1 MLKVLF
7 SAVLIFLYS
16 ASNAQV
22 WLEQT
27 IIDTQVVATNLE
39 IPWEMETWSDDTI
52 LFTERGGKIRRLS
65 LISGAVDEL
74 YTNTATIASEG
85 QAGLLGMQIHPD
97 FPNTPYV
104 YIAEA
109 NYIGPSIGLF
119 VKRLR
124 YDSALDSL
132 INDSVIVDNINVAN
146 SNLGGRMLIASDGL
160 LYLSVGDLKQND
172 KPQSLESLNGKML
185 RYTLTGTIPESNPFP
200 SSPIFSFGHRNPQG
214 IAEDNDGNIWISEHG
229 PSSDDELNILKS
241 GRNYG
246 WPLVTGFCNS
256 STQGV
261 CYSLNMVEPHAAWSP
276 TIAPAGVVYY
286 SGNSIPEWENSMLI
300 TSLKEQRIIVA
311 HFNPDKSAVSY
322 YDWVFQYQFG
332 RIRDILQMP
341 NDRLFVCTSNR
352 DVLGDPVAQDDII
365 MELIPSQHNGVSNTK
380 SDAITYQIIE
390 NNVLLS
396 QQVNGTAQL
405 YSIDGRLLQTFDLN
419 NTNRIALP
427 HQTSF
432 APQLLRIQTEE
443 ALLTIKRYEH

>member
-1 MLKVLF
+1 MRNLLF
-7 SAVLIFLYS
+7 STLFLFLFS
-16 ASNAQV
+16 SVNAQV

-27 IIDTQVVATNLE
+27 VIDTQVVATNLE
-39 IPWEMETWSDDTI
+39 IPWEMEPWSNDTI
-52 LFTERGGKIRRLS
+52 LFTERGGKIKRLS
-65 LISGAVDEL
+65 LISGVIDEM
-74 YTNTATIASEG
+74 YANTLTIANEA

-97 FPNTPYV
+97 FPNSPYV

-109 NYIGPSIGLF
+109 NYVGSSIGLF

-124 YDSALDSL
+124 YDVALDSL
-132 INDSVIVDNINVAN
+132 VSDSVIVDNINVAN
-146 SNLGGRMLIASDGL
+146 SNLGGRMLIASDGF

-172 KPQSLESLNGKML
+172 KPQNLESLNGKML
-185 RYTLTGTIPESNPFP
+185 RYTLTGGIPASNPFP
-200 SSPIFSFGHRNPQG
+200 SSPVFSFGHRNPQG

-229 PSSDDELNILKS
+229 PSSDDELNKIIS

-256 STQGV
+256 STQGI
-261 CYSLNMVEPHAAWSP
+261 CDSLNMVEPHAAWSP
-276 TIAPAGVVYY
+276 TVAPAGIVYY
-286 SGNSIPEWENSMLI
+286 NGSAIPEWENSMLI
-300 TSLKEQRIIVA
+300 TCLKEQRIIVG
-311 HFNPDKSAVSY
+311 HFNADKSAISY

-341 NDRLFVCTSNR
+341 NGRLFVCTSNR
-352 DVLGDPVAQDDII
+352 DILGEPVAQDDII

-380 SDAITYQIIE
+380 NEGFTYQITE

-419 NTNRIALP
+419 NTTRIALP
-427 HQTSF
+427 SQTSF
-432 APQLLRIQTEE
+432 APQLLRIQTDQ
-443 ALLTIKRYEH
+443 ATLTIKRYQH